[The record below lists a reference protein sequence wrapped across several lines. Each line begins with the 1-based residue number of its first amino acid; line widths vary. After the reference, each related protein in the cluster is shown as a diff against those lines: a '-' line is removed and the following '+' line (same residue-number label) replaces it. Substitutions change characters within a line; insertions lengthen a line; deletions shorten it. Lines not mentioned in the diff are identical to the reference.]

1 MPFVPK
7 KQAFN
12 AHINEVVLGVG
23 EKATA
28 IGGQNVLPF
37 HTFDAEIKNAPKI
50 GVELTDFG
58 MSEYT
63 MPGEQ
68 AFYAGCETVVD
79 MAKRAETCTKAV
91 EQIAHYESR
100 FILIADM
107 EVKMDKLYWGAVVIF
122 AIGWYIEQRMY
133 VDGYTRRKRD
143 PYKPI
148 DYLGVFSIGE
158 FVGYLIRS
166 LVAPAFVWFPD
177 ILIGMPDNLIQAIAA
192 VWLVVMSIF
201 VPTVIERAIDGF

>member
-37 HTFDAEIKNAPKI
+37 HWFDAEIKNAPKI

-68 AFYAGCETVVD
+68 AFYAA
-79 MAKRAETCTKAV
+79 AKPWLTWRSVPRPWKVQISCACTLKA
-91 EQIAHYESR
+91 
-100 FILIADM
+100 
-107 EVKMDKLYWGAVVIF
+107 
-122 AIGWYIEQRMY
+122 
-133 VDGYTRRKRD
+133 
-143 PYKPI
+143 PI
-148 DYLGVFSIGE
+148 
-158 FVGYLIRS
+158 
-166 LVAPAFVWFPD
+166 
-177 ILIGMPDNLIQAIAA
+177 
-192 VWLVVMSIF
+192 
-201 VPTVIERAIDGF
+201 PTARTSP

>member
-23 EKATA
+23 DKATA

-79 MAKRAETCTKAV
+79 MAKRAETM
-91 EQIAHYESR
+91 EEIGRAH
-100 FILIADM
+100 
-107 EVKMDKLYWGAVVIF
+107 V
-122 AIGWYIEQRMY
+122 
-133 VDGYTRRKRD
+133 
-143 PYKPI
+143 
-148 DYLGVFSIGE
+148 
-158 FVGYLIRS
+158 
-166 LVAPAFVWFPD
+166 
-177 ILIGMPDNLIQAIAA
+177 
-192 VWLVVMSIF
+192 
-201 VPTVIERAIDGF
+201 

>member
-58 MSEYT
+58 PLLTGRLFCLHCRKKPS
-63 MPGEQ
+63 
-68 AFYAGCETVVD
+68 
-79 MAKRAETCTKAV
+79 
-91 EQIAHYESR
+91 
-100 FILIADM
+100 IL
-107 EVKMDKLYWGAVVIF
+107 VL
-122 AIGWYIEQRMY
+122 
-133 VDGYTRRKRD
+133 
-143 PYKPI
+143 
-148 DYLGVFSIGE
+148 L
-158 FVGYLIRS
+158 
-166 LVAPAFVWFPD
+166 
-177 ILIGMPDNLIQAIAA
+177 
-192 VWLVVMSIF
+192 
-201 VPTVIERAIDGF
+201 